1 MKFKTAKGNIQL
13 LAEGDGVVLFQKQV
27 SGEEWIQDI
36 INDDVI
42 GGLYY
47 NSANKD
53 YMPDGLGTK
62 SPFYYK
68 IIKNTNGTFEGF
80 EVIPYNDTFL
90 YVNSSSGSFYKVG
103 TKGLNKISLS
113 KVSEATSADKA
124 TSAEK
129 LVYQTTVDGKKT
141 FVNFSVGSNTQPV
154 YFNDGVPVACEVT
167 QENFK
172 LTTTAPSGENAAE
185 ASQRIAYNTRIVNG
199 IQAGAVMTG
208 QGNTIPSGNT
218 TGTA

>member
-1 MKFKTAKGNIQL
+1 MKLKTAKGNIQL

-53 YMPDGLGTK
+53 YMPDGLGTD

-80 EVIPYNDTFL
+80 EVIPYNHTFL
-90 YVNSSSGSFYKVG
+90 YVNSSAGSFYKVG

-113 KVSEATSADKA
+113 KNSEATSADKA
-124 TSAEK
+124 ASAAK
-129 LVYQTTVDGKKT
+129 LAYQATVDGKKT
-141 FVNFSVGSNTQPV
+141 
-154 YFNDGVPVACEVT
+154 
-167 QENFK
+167 
-172 LTTTAPSGENAAE
+172 
-185 ASQRIAYNTRIVNG
+185 
-199 IQAGAVMTG
+199 
-208 QGNTIPSGNT
+208 
-218 TGTA
+218 